1 MQGKIYTFSELKES
15 KLIYDRKPPAFGLI
29 ITFLTLAF
37 FVGAILWACFS
48 VKTYVVKA
56 TGLVTDDTKVYVM
69 NSVAGEIKT
78 IEVVEGQE
86 VSEGDV
92 ILTLDTF
99 QTDLQIAQLQAMVDL
114 YATYIENSQKL
125 ISFVNDYSLKDEST
139 QVNPFDSTVA
149 EEASFYADAE
159 LFKLYVQSLTTD
171 TDEEEEEEVE
181 ELEEVEEEDSVEYS
195 DEDLASL
202 KIQFL
207 VQQSTYTYLTEYISQ
222 YKQYSSQLEMYNES
236 LSSYTIVATQS
247 GVIHLSSGLAVGA
260 VLSSSTLLATISSN
274 DSENLYFQVSVSA
287 SERSK
292 ISVGSEV
299 EIAVSGA
306 SQTEYGTLSGTIVS
320 IDNDVTQT
328 DDGDVYY
335 VVKIVPDS
343 TVLTDKG
350 GNEINLQ
357 LGMLGECR
365 IKYDNTT
372 WMNWIIEQIVGK
384 LY

>member
-1 MQGKIYTFSELKES
+1 MRGKIYTFSELKES

-37 FVGAILWACFS
+37 VVGAILWACLS

-99 QTDLQIAQLQAMVDL
+99 EMDLQIAQLQAMVDL

-125 ISFVNDYSLKDEST
+125 ISFVNDYSIDDTDT
-139 QVNPFDSTVA
+139 QVNPFDSTVV

-159 LFKLYVQSLTTD
+159 LFKLYIQSLIE
-171 TDEEEEEEVE
+171 TDED
-181 ELEEVEEEDSVEYS
+181 EEDGEEYTEEDVE
-195 DEDLASL
+195 SL
-202 KIQFL
+202 KLQFL
-207 VQQSTYTYLTEYISQ
+207 SQQYTYTYLTEYISQ
-222 YKQYSSQLEMYNES
+222 YKQYSSQLEMYKES
-236 LSSYTIVATQS
+236 LSSYTVVATQS

-260 VLSSSTLLATISSN
+260 VLSSGTLLATISSG

-292 ISVGSEV
+292 LSVGSEV

-328 DDGDVYY
+328 EDGDVYY

-365 IKYDNTT
+365 IKYDDTT
-372 WMNWIIEQIVGK
+372 WMNWIVEQIVGK
-384 LY
+384 FY

>member
-1 MQGKIYTFSELKES
+1 MRGKIYTFSELKES

-37 FVGAILWACFS
+37 VVGAILWACLS

-125 ISFVNDYSLKDEST
+125 ISFVNDYSIDNTDT
-139 QVNPFDSTVA
+139 QVNPFDSTVV
-149 EEASFYADAE
+149 EELSFYNDAE
-159 LFKLYVQSLTTD
+159 LFKLYVQSLTE
-171 TDEEEEEEVE
+171 TDEDEEDENENEN
-181 ELEEVEEEDSVEYS
+181 EDSVEYT

-236 LSSYTIVATQS
+236 LSAYTVVATQS

-260 VLSSSTLLATISSN
+260 VLSSSTLLATISSD

-292 ISVGSEV
+292 LSVGSEV

-328 DDGDVYY
+328 EDGDVYY

-365 IKYDNTT
+365 IKYDDTT
-372 WMNWIIEQIVGK
+372 WMNWIVEQIVGK